1 MKTFF
6 PNNLK
11 VISTNNFVYLCIF
24 SVASGPQIINI
35 DLKGNKQ
42 ASLIRSDDVIKI
54 FARATSTLSGP
65 EPS

>member
-1 MKTFF
+1 MH
-6 PNNLK
+6 
-11 VISTNNFVYLCIF
+11 IF
-24 SVASGPQIINI
+24 SVASGPQIINT

-54 FARATSTLSGP
+54 FARATPTLSDP